1 MEGKN
6 AVEVKLAASLKK
18 LAVKTPFEKITIKQ
32 ITDGAGVIRVT
43 FYNHFQAKY
52 DLLEWIVATEILDPV
67 RILFTNKMFREA
79 IVLIFSNMR
88 KDREFYMHVVAMQ
101 GQNSFAEI
109 VESAIRGLLLSLL
122 GENRTKKN
130 FAHKWME
137 PEYLARYYA
146 QAMTYVV
153 VNWIKSGMTVEPE
166 EMATVYEYIASRSLW
181 DIIEEMQE

>member
-1 MEGKN
+1 
-6 AVEVKLAASLKK
+6 
-18 LAVKTPFEKITIKQ
+18 
-32 ITDGAGVIRVT
+32 
-43 FYNHFQAKY
+43 
-52 DLLEWIVATEILDPV
+52 
-67 RILFTNKMFREA
+67 
-79 IVLIFSNMR
+79 
-88 KDREFYMHVVAMQ
+88 MQ

-122 GENRTKKN
+122 EENRTKKN

-166 EMATVYEYIASRSLW
+166 EMANVYEYIASRSLW